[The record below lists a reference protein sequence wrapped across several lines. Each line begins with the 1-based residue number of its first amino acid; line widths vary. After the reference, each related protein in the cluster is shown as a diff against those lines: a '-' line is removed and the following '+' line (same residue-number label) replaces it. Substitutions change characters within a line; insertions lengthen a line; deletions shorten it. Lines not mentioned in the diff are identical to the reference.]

1 MGMRFEGA
9 PSVRE
14 SILYETLPDGLVG
27 CGVCE
32 RRCRI
37 PDGRRG
43 FCGSRQNLGG
53 RLYTLTYG
61 DLSSISLNPIE
72 KKPLFHYWP
81 GLRALS
87 AGSWGCNL
95 RCVYCQNHALSMADA
110 DPARARY
117 LSPRDFV
124 YLALNRGSQGISFT
138 FNEASSTLMEYMID
152 CFPLAR
158 SEGLYCNLNTN
169 AYITSGALGALIEA
183 GLDSL
188 CIDVKGDENFYRSF
202 CNGADVEVVW
212 RNAEEARRRG
222 LHVEMVNL
230 LIPGGNDGE
239 SSIDEI
245 IARTRGIGR
254 DTPLHFTRFYPAYRS
269 REYGLTEVTP
279 VESLERA
286 RSKALDEGLEYV
298 YLGNVIGHEGE
309 NTFCP
314 DCGRLLVR
322 RYGFGV
328 LEYNITDDDRCSQCD
343 RKIFIVGKP
352 ISTSHR

>member
-1 MGMRFEGA
+1 MRFECA

-14 SILYETLPDGLVG
+14 SLIYETLTDGSVR

-37 PDGRRG
+37 PEGGRG

-53 RLYTLTYG
+53 RLHTLTYG

-72 KKPLFHYWP
+72 KKPMFHYWP
-81 GLRALS
+81 GSRALS

-95 RCVYCQNHALSMADA
+95 RCVFCQNHTLSMADA
-110 DPARARY
+110 DPTRARY
-117 LSPRDFV
+117 LSPQDFV
-124 YLALNRGSQGISFT
+124 DLALDRGSQGLSFT
-138 FNEASSTLMEYMID
+138 FNEASSTLLEYMID

-158 SEGLYCNLNTN
+158 SERLYCNLNTN
-169 AYITSGALGALIEA
+169 AYMTSEALGALIEA

-188 CIDVKGDENFYRSF
+188 CIDVKGDERFYRRF
-202 CNGADVEVVW
+202 CNGADVEAVW

-222 LHVEMVNL
+222 PHVEMVNL
-230 LIPGGNDGE
+230 LIPGGNDSE
-239 SSIDEI
+239 SCIDEI

-269 REYGLTEVTP
+269 REYGLTGVTT

-298 YLGNVIGHEGE
+298 YVGNVLGHEGE
-309 NTFCP
+309 NTYCP
-314 DCGRLLVR
+314 DCGRLLIR
-322 RYGFGV
+322 RCGFGV
-328 LEYNITDDDRCSQCD
+328 LEYHVTHNGRCPNCD
-343 RKIFIVGKP
+343 KDILIVGESVP
-352 ISTSHR
+352 AHR